1 MIVNRDKLI
10 DVLQVKANQYENDQ
24 AEFREKTKYLAEDLA
39 RIKQREAMFCS
50 DNMVLDAEREEGE
63 IFGTNVTL

>member
-39 RIKQREAMFCS
+39 RIK
-50 DNMVLDAEREEGE
+50 
-63 IFGTNVTL
+63 